1 MNHYRI
7 RLRGQTYD
15 VRILSDPAADTVDV
29 EVDGQRLTLTV
40 ETVQD
45 TLAGTTTGSAPLPA
59 LASSFNAEQGSWAAP
74 SNLVSAPLPGVIKS
88 VAVRPGEEVQAGQP
102 LLVIEA
108 MKMDNLLRA
117 SRAGVVKEVYA
128 SVGSQVAHGDPL
140 LEFAEPWPAGS

>member
-15 VRILSDPAADTVDV
+15 VRVLSDPAAEAVDV
-29 EVDGQRLTLTV
+29 EVDGQLLTVTV
-40 ETVQD
+40 ETVPD
-45 TLAGTTTGSAPLPA
+45 IPAGTTTGSATLPGPA
-59 LASSFNAEQGSWAAP
+59 PSLSAEQGFSAAP

-88 VAVRPGEEVQAGQP
+88 VAVRPGEAVQAGQP

-117 SRAGVVKEVYA
+117 SRAGVVKEVHV

-140 LEFAEPWPAGS
+140 LEFAEP